1 MKDKAAVIG
10 ALIVAL
16 GLGAALWV
24 VSNNARKQQQDAQ
37 ARLGSLSNEMV
48 TVRGNLQEQQQ
59 VNLALSSNLT
69 ATTATYS
76 NKLSD
81 SEASLHAAQA
91 SLDKAQADAK
101 AAAEA
106 AATEIAARDKKI
118 SDLETT
124 NADLDKQSDELRA
137 SITNLESQ
145 IAATKE
151 KLASSEGDRK
161 FLLGELQRLVAAKA
175 DLEKKFNDVASL
187 KTQLRKVRDELA
199 QARRLDWMRRGLYA
213 MDKEKGGERLMRHE
227 EIPASSSGV
236 GVSLDVELR
245 TNAAP
250 KVLSE
255 TNVIPEAPAPAV
267 TPK

>member
-1 MKDKAAVIG
+1 MKNKAAIIVV
-10 ALIVAL
+10 LIVAL
-16 GLGAALWV
+16 GLGAALLV
-24 VSNNARKQQQDAQ
+24 VNNNARKQQQDAQ

-48 TVRGNLQEQQQ
+48 TVRGDLQEQQQ

-69 ATTATYS
+69 ATTTSYS
-76 NKLSD
+76 NKLSESD
-81 SEASLHAAQA
+81 ASLHATQA

-101 AAAEA
+101 AAADA
-106 AATEIAARDKKI
+106 ASAEITQRDKKI
-118 SDLETT
+118 SELETT
-124 NADLDKQSDELRA
+124 NADLDKQAEDLHTA
-137 SITNLESQ
+137 IAGLQTQITE
-145 IAATKE
+145 TKG

-161 FLLGELQRLVAAKA
+161 FLLGELQRLVSEKA

-227 EIPASSSGV
+227 QIPASSSGV

-250 KVLSE
+250 KVLTE
-255 TNVIPEAPAPAV
+255 TNLTPTAPPAIS
-267 TPK
+267 PP